1 MIPYI
6 IKALLKNDSVCVNDL
21 GTFTIHYV
29 PASIQ
34 GKTILAPHN
43 EITLDPNNVYDEYAF
58 TNLVCFEKKC
68 LITQANQEITQW
80 VEELKN
86 ALEHNKSVSFD
97 QFGTFAMN
105 DKGRI
110 SFTCDYIPE
119 LNQEFEGMED
129 LNTAM
134 LWKGN
139 EEEKEA
145 VSEIDEEENRE
156 NVKVVE
162 PESEPKPEPVVETN
176 EEEQKEEVQEET
188 PEVEPIE
195 KEEPVVY
202 RSELAGET
210 EQSEEVPVAAEPEM
224 EPEPVVETNEEKP
237 KEEVQEETPEV
248 KPVEEEEPEVYRSEL
263 AGETEHSEEMPVA
276 EPEMEPE
283 PVVETNEEEHKE
295 EVQEE
300 TPEVETFEEEEP
312 EKPETDTDDVKR
324 HRSRWWLWLLIV
336 LLILAALGTADYLL
350 RNKIRPVFD
359 NVKEKFSEKEQV
371 VNPSESDGSE
381 TIDIIEPAENVEEEI
396 VEEDVEEESAPE
408 VYVPETVK
416 KTVDGKYPYIRFETG
431 HFYTIVGSLPSEGD
445 AEKHIRNR
453 GLDKYEPMLVLQN
466 GVGNI
471 RVCVGIFDSEE
482 EAESFGKNTGLK
494 YWVLK

>member
-6 IKALLKNDSVCVNDL
+6 IKALLKNESVCVNDL
-21 GTFTIHYV
+21 GTFTMHYV

-43 EITLDPNNVYDEYAF
+43 EITLDTNNVYDEYAF

-68 LITQANQEITQW
+68 LITQANQDITQW

-105 DKGRI
+105 DKGKI

-129 LNTAM
+129 LSTVM

-139 EEEKEA
+139 EEEKEV
-145 VSEIDEEENRE
+145 VSENDSEDNRE
-156 NVKVVE
+156 DVKVGE
-162 PESEPKPEPVVETN
+162 PEV
-176 EEEQKEEVQEET
+176 
-188 PEVEPIE
+188 
-195 KEEPVVY
+195 
-202 RSELAGET
+202 
-210 EQSEEVPVAAEPEM
+210 
-224 EPEPVVETNEEKP
+224 EPEPVVE
-237 KEEVQEETPEV
+237 V
-248 KPVEEEEPEVYRSEL
+248 
-263 AGETEHSEEMPVA
+263 
-276 EPEMEPE
+276 
-283 PVVETNEEEHKE
+283 NEEEHKE
-295 EVQEE
+295 EA
-300 TPEVETFEEEEP
+300 PEVETVEEEEP
-312 EKPETDTDDVKR
+312 EEQNPDADDQEDRTPDTVETDDGKR

-336 LLILAALGTADYLL
+336 FLLLAALGTAGYLL
-350 RNKIRPVFD
+350 RDQIRPVID
-359 NVKEKFSEKEQV
+359 NVKEKLSKKEQV
-371 VNPSESDGSE
+371 VEPSEPAESE
-381 TIDIIEPAENVEEEI
+381 TIDVIEPEENVEEEI
-396 VEEDVEEESAPE
+396 AEEEPAPQA
-408 VYVPETVK
+408 YMPETVK
-416 KTVDGKYPYIRFETG
+416 KTADGKYPYIRFETG
-431 HFYTIVGSLPSEGD
+431 HFYTIVGSLPSETD

-453 GLDKYEPMLVLQN
+453 GLDKYDPKLVLQN

-482 EAESFGKNTGLK
+482 EAEAFGKNTGLK

>member
-162 PESEPKPEPVVETN
+162 PESEPKPEPIVETN

-195 KEEPVVY
+195 KEEPV
-202 RSELAGET
+202 
-210 EQSEEVPVAAEPEM
+210 
-224 EPEPVVETNEEKP
+224 
-237 KEEVQEETPEV
+237 
-248 KPVEEEEPEVYRSEL
+248 VYRSEL

-336 LLILAALGTADYLL
+336 LLILAALGTAGYLL

>member
-6 IKALLKNDSVCVNDL
+6 IKALLKNESVCVNDL
-21 GTFTIHYV
+21 GTFTMHYV

-43 EITLDPNNVYDEYAF
+43 EITLDTNNVYDEYAF

-68 LITQANQEITQW
+68 LITQANQDITQW

-105 DKGRI
+105 DKGKI

-129 LNTAM
+129 LSTVM

-139 EEEKEA
+139 EEEKEV
-145 VSEIDEEENRE
+145 VSENDSEDNRE
-156 NVKVVE
+156 DVKVGE
-162 PESEPKPEPVVETN
+162 PEV
-176 EEEQKEEVQEET
+176 
-188 PEVEPIE
+188 
-195 KEEPVVY
+195 
-202 RSELAGET
+202 
-210 EQSEEVPVAAEPEM
+210 
-224 EPEPVVETNEEKP
+224 EPEPVVE
-237 KEEVQEETPEV
+237 V
-248 KPVEEEEPEVYRSEL
+248 
-263 AGETEHSEEMPVA
+263 
-276 EPEMEPE
+276 
-283 PVVETNEEEHKE
+283 NEEEHKE
-295 EVQEE
+295 EAKEE
-300 TPEVETFEEEEP
+300 APEVETVEEEEP
-312 EKPETDTDDVKR
+312 EEQNPDADDQEDRTPDTVETDDGKR

-336 LLILAALGTADYLL
+336 FLLLAALGTAGYLL
-350 RNKIRPVFD
+350 RDQIRPVID
-359 NVKEKFSEKEQV
+359 NVKEKLSKKEQV
-371 VNPSESDGSE
+371 VEPSEPAESE
-381 TIDIIEPAENVEEEI
+381 TIDVIEPEENVEEEI
-396 VEEDVEEESAPE
+396 AEEEPAPQA
-408 VYVPETVK
+408 YMPETVK
-416 KTVDGKYPYIRFETG
+416 KTADGKYPYIRFETG
-431 HFYTIVGSLPSEGD
+431 HFYTIVGSLPSETD

-453 GLDKYEPMLVLQN
+453 GLDKYDPKLVLQN

-482 EAESFGKNTGLK
+482 EAEAFGKNTGLK

>member
-162 PESEPKPEPVVETN
+162 PESEPK
-176 EEEQKEEVQEET
+176 
-188 PEVEPIE
+188 
-195 KEEPVVY
+195 
-202 RSELAGET
+202 
-210 EQSEEVPVAAEPEM
+210 
-224 EPEPVVETNEEKP
+224 
-237 KEEVQEETPEV
+237 
-248 KPVEEEEPEVYRSEL
+248 
-263 AGETEHSEEMPVA
+263 
-276 EPEMEPE
+276 PE